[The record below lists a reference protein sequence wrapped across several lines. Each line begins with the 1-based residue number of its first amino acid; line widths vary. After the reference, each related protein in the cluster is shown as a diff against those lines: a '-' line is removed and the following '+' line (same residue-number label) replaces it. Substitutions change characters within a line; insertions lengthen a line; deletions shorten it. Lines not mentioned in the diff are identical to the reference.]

1 MICQDQAEHKRQEN
15 NFGIEVSTC
24 ILKIIGVKMKIL
36 LIGCG
41 NIGSALL
48 NSWVACDIAS
58 EIVVVQPSL
67 RNKDMLVSSKLCFV
81 QSIKSV
87 SRSFV
92 EDLLVLAVK
101 PQNLNDVA
109 PDLINRNSNA
119 VIVSNLAG
127 ISMETLHN
135 ALPNHPNLIRIMPN
149 IAIKNGNSVNLAFI
163 TPGVS
168 KQHRQL
174 FHAAFGLSGDIF
186 VLDEE
191 KQIDLLT
198 PIFGSGPAYFFLLA
212 EILLNEAMKYGISAE
227 DAKRMIDALMI
238 GSARLINEKQSYT
251 ELISSICS
259 KKGVTEV
266 ALKHM
271 KPRLAPLIEQGLNA
285 ALNRID
291 ELKNENS
298 N

>member
-1 MICQDQAEHKRQEN
+1 
-15 NFGIEVSTC
+15 
-24 ILKIIGVKMKIL
+24 MKIL

-41 NIGSALL
+41 NIGGALL

-67 RNKDMLVSSKLCFV
+67 RNKDMLASSKLSFV

-101 PQNLNDVA
+101 PQNLNDA
-109 PDLINRNSNA
+109 SPDLINRNSNA
-119 VIVSNLAG
+119 VIVSTLAG
-127 ISMETLHN
+127 ISLEMLHN
-135 ALPNHPNLIRIMPN
+135 ALPNHPDLIRVMPN

-163 TPGVS
+163 APGAS

-174 FHAAFGLSGDIF
+174 FHAAFAPSGDIF

-212 EILLNEAMKYGISAE
+212 DILLKEAMKYGISAE
-227 DAKRMIDALMI
+227 DAKRMTDALLI

-266 ALKHM
+266 ALNYV
-271 KPRLAPLIEQGLNA
+271 KPRLVPLIEQGLNA

-298 N
+298 NKGGTQSILSLDGAPLPSVM